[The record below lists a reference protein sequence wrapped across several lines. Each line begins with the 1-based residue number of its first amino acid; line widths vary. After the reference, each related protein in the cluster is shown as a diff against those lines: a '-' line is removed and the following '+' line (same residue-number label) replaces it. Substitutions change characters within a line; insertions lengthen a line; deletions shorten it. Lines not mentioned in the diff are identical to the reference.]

1 MSPGSARGQATVELA
16 LALPVVLLA
25 LALVVQVGLVARDRV
40 AVVHAARAAA
50 RTAVVTPQLGAA
62 TRAARSAGGALSTA
76 SVRLDG
82 DPSPGGL
89 LGVTVTVRPTRVPL
103 VGQLVAGRQLRER
116 LVVLVEGPD
125 G

>member
-1 MSPGSARGQATVELA
+1 MLRAERGQATVELA

-25 LALVVQVGLVARDRV
+25 LALVVQVALLARDRV

-50 RTAVVTPQLGAA
+50 RAAVVDPTVGTA
-62 TRAARSAGGALSTA
+62 TRAARASGGALSA
-76 SVRLDG
+76 AAVQLDG

-89 LGVTVTVRPTRVPL
+89 LGVTVTARPTTVPL
-103 VGQLVAGRQLRER
+103 VGHVVAGVQLRER
-116 LVVLVEGPD
+116 LVVLVEGP

>member
-1 MSPGSARGQATVELA
+1 MRPRAARGQATVELA

-25 LALVVQVGLVARDRV
+25 LALVVQVGLVVRDRV
-40 AVVHAARAAA
+40 AVVHATRAAA
-50 RTAVVTPQLGAA
+50 RAAVVDPRLGAA
-62 TRAARSAGGALSTA
+62 ARAARSTGGALSSAT
-76 SVRLDG
+76 VRLDG

-89 LGVTVTVRPTRVPL
+89 LGVTVTARPTRVPL
-103 VGQLVAGRQLRER
+103 VGQLVAGLQLRER